1 MINEVI
7 IPAIDLDKFVR
18 YQNGDLIT
26 SFANLDLE
34 VDINKPEYT
43 KSKLYE
49 KVREAETEDVSDS
62 KPLEFFTKVV
72 QAFETFISFLK
83 DPKIY
88 IDYTYLWDLV
98 CTKNDGL
105 FKEGINLIILEMPD
119 DDITNNIEL
128 VCPTNRYSTHI
139 YDARKRSLILI
150 KRDNYFEPI
159 YGYRNNLDRGEIQ
172 ITKTFSEY
180 DRGLPKTLRA
190 VFTKIIK
197 PTLGERCKAL
207 PSNIEYSKKFKQPV
221 LLDILIKE
229 LMHKRYTILQQVLN
243 FQGKVIGLLVKSP
256 TQKEGFIPCYP
267 SSLTVLK
274 NSKKYAKKTCD
285 VGTDCE
291 YDFIYM
297 TDKIWKSYE
306 DTLTFLKEYYDV
318 DDEDEEPNT
327 FYRVINNELIIGFLT
342 DTNQFIRI
350 YDPIPVSS
358 VDDNIKTIT
367 NNDMLVADIETLTT
381 TKVDTKR
388 SDFIKRIQ
396 LETNFYNVFRN
407 TIRILFNDYSN
418 SDKRKEIQSECNK
431 RYIIYRQQL
440 DNVVALLHEL
450 VGTSIIFSTSD
461 EGYNYEN
468 INENEIHNCIKLS
481 KEKCAEDNASG
492 SGICQMTDD
501 TCTLILPKNNLIT
514 DNDNEAFYYGR
525 MADEL
530 IRYNRIKSFIF
541 KPQAYL
547 SFGQIKYNLR
557 DNEILILQDM
567 LTQEFFENLIPVDIN
582 KFAKYNTY
590 DTANPIMSQAYKKEY
605 DLNEAINP
613 NHERDCFP
621 SDPAKIKS
629 EEWNHCFP
637 SNYREIA
644 YTGKSKFCT
653 LYMIIDIIKNV
664 KGKEL
669 TVEEIKDV
677 LIDEYKRL
685 TENYKNSEKIN
696 TIIDI
701 LREEGQFDANQLQD
715 ETMNFEQ
722 LILQEGFA
730 AVNFDLWILLVKFEI
745 PSILISSKVIPETN
759 FKKKQFLCY
768 DDDQNIDHKFVFIVA
783 PAMYIRYKQHELKNP
798 EYRII
803 VRDDVTIRSNHLHGD
818 ILISLDNLENI
829 DCLQNIQ
836 EAMTDK
842 YSIEDFI
849 DKYFIKRKTTKH
861 PARKPEA
868 INLEFVE
875 VSETPAPEEK
885 LKSEDIN
892 KPEEPKIVK
901 LKKGRK
907 LKQIPSFVIE
917 GDESDQ
923 DKPEEPVAIVKEDT
937 GEFEEIELPVKP
949 KRKTTRKHLK
959 VRVNS
964 PGKTKKI

>member
-1 MINEVI
+1 
-7 IPAIDLDKFVR
+7 
-18 YQNGDLIT
+18 
-26 SFANLDLE
+26 
-34 VDINKPEYT
+34 
-43 KSKLYE
+43 
-49 KVREAETEDVSDS
+49 
-62 KPLEFFTKVV
+62 
-72 QAFETFISFLK
+72 
-83 DPKIY
+83 
-88 IDYTYLWDLV
+88 
-98 CTKNDGL
+98 
-105 FKEGINLIILEMPD
+105 
-119 DDITNNIEL
+119 
-128 VCPTNRYSTHI
+128 
-139 YDARKRSLILI
+139 
-150 KRDNYFEPI
+150 
-159 YGYRNNLDRGEIQ
+159 
-172 ITKTFSEY
+172 
-180 DRGLPKTLRA
+180 
-190 VFTKIIK
+190 
-197 PTLGERCKAL
+197 
-207 PSNIEYSKKFKQPV
+207 
-221 LLDILIKE
+221 
-229 LMHKRYTILQQVLN
+229 
-243 FQGKVIGLLVKSP
+243 
-256 TQKEGFIPCYP
+256 
-267 SSLTVLK
+267 
-274 NSKKYAKKTCD
+274 
-285 VGTDCE
+285 
-291 YDFIYM
+291 M